1 MGRGGG
7 AVKSKITVG
16 ILKCYVALPATS
28 IITSN
33 YRENLSRFS
42 TVFFFFSLKYVVILA
57 AINTLL

>member
-42 TVFFFFSLKYVVILA
+42 TVFFFFF
-57 AINTLL
+57 T